1 MVKQWHLS
9 DALGLNRLERLETW
23 SYSVFV
29 RNLVL
34 MCSIGIY
41 EHERHKKQRVRINAD
56 LTVVPLA
63 ATDAEDIDDVLNYET
78 IIEGARAIADA
89 GHIDLVETFADRVA
103 SLCLTD
109 RRVESVRVTIEKLD
123 VYAPDAESVGV
134 SIERRRK
141 APPRQDAPSQSK

>member
-1 MVKQWHLS
+1 MAKQWHLS
-9 DALGLNRLERLETW
+9 DALGLSRLERLETW

-34 MCSIGIY
+34 SCSIGIY
-41 EHERHKKQRVRINAD
+41 EHEKLKKQRVRVNAD
-56 LTVVPLA
+56 LTVVPQ
-63 ATDAEDIDDVLNYET
+63 TVVTAEDIDDVLNYET
-78 IIEGARAIADA
+78 IIEGVQAIADA

-109 RRVESVRVTIEKLD
+109 RRVESVRVTVEKLD
-123 VYAPDAESVGV
+123 VYPQAESVGV

-141 APPRQDAPSQSK
+141 APPRRDATRTPE

>member
-1 MVKQWHLS
+1 MAKQWHLS
-9 DALGLNRLERLETW
+9 DALGLSRLERLETW

-34 MCSIGIY
+34 SCSIGIY
-41 EHERHKKQRVRINAD
+41 EHEKLKKQRVRVNAD
-56 LTVVPLA
+56 LTVVPQ
-63 ATDAEDIDDVLNYET
+63 TVVTAEDIDDVLNYET
-78 IIEGARAIADA
+78 IIEGVQAIADA

-109 RRVESVRVTIEKLD
+109 RRVESVRVSVEKLD
-123 VYAPDAESVGV
+123 VYPQAESVGV

-141 APPRQDAPSQSK
+141 APPRRDATRTPE